1 MKKKRTQSV
10 LCFLLILAVLGTTM
24 SGCSTKVQAED
35 MMKSISSRDVSDKIQ
50 ITEEGNRAV
59 TDFAVRLFKE
69 SMGQDENT
77 LLSPISVLY
86 ALSMTANGADG
97 NTLAQ
102 MEDVLGMSV
111 DELNNHLGACQK
123 QLSIE
128 KDSKLYVANSI
139 WFRDSEDFTVKE
151 DFLQVNADYYHS
163 AIYKSDF
170 EKDTRDAINAWVKK
184 NTDGMIDQILEDEI
198 PDEALMYL
206 VNALAFESKWQ
217 EIYEKD
223 SVRTGTFTKE
233 DGTEQEATMMYSEE
247 SVYLE
252 DERATGFIKPYA
264 DGRYV
269 FAALLPNEGV
279 TLDAYVSN
287 LTGEEL
293 FDFLNHPTQERV
305 EASLPKFESEYS
317 IEMSGVLKKMG
328 MTDAFEY
335 PMADFSKLGTLTNK
349 AGVIAIDRILHKT
362 YISVAEKGTKA
373 GAATAVEMLNK
384 MSLRPDDTKR
394 VYLDRPF
401 LYMIIDTETNTPIFM
416 GTVKDI

>member
-10 LCFLLILAVLGTTM
+10 LCFLLILTVLGTTM

-170 EKDTRDAINAWVKK
+170 EKDTRDAINACV
-184 NTDGMIDQILEDEI
+184 
-198 PDEALMYL
+198 
-206 VNALAFESKWQ
+206 
-217 EIYEKD
+217 
-223 SVRTGTFTKE
+223 
-233 DGTEQEATMMYSEE
+233 
-247 SVYLE
+247 
-252 DERATGFIKPYA
+252 
-264 DGRYV
+264 
-269 FAALLPNEGV
+269 
-279 TLDAYVSN
+279 
-287 LTGEEL
+287 
-293 FDFLNHPTQERV
+293 
-305 EASLPKFESEYS
+305 
-317 IEMSGVLKKMG
+317 
-328 MTDAFEY
+328 
-335 PMADFSKLGTLTNK
+335 
-349 AGVIAIDRILHKT
+349 
-362 YISVAEKGTKA
+362 
-373 GAATAVEMLNK
+373 
-384 MSLRPDDTKR
+384 
-394 VYLDRPF
+394 
-401 LYMIIDTETNTPIFM
+401 
-416 GTVKDI
+416 